1 MKRNNPTFYLCSVAL
16 IAALTVFFA
25 RAGTAHAVLQIWNEF
40 FAVNE
45 SQTPET
51 GDFNGDN
58 MADIITFLRQDGGD
72 VYVGLSNGA
81 SFNPAEK
88 WHDFFAVSEDEV
100 VLIGD
105 FNGDG
110 LDDIAT
116 WLRNSSKQVYVA
128 LSSGSNFGDATVWIN
143 DIGTGEEE
151 FPNQLFTAIVTMND
165 LQTGDVNGDGRG
177 DLVLFDRGSGQVYV
191 ALSNGTGFA
200 EPTLWHRYFAIN
212 AEERPYVGDFDG
224 DGMDDIVT
232 FLADSNRGRGNVFV
246 AISNGAQF
254 GDGATSELWSENFA
268 VSSDEV
274 QRVGDLN
281 GDGRTDVTTFLPP
294 EFGDVYVAFSQGSFF
309 SDASLRETS
318 VIRSD
323 ADHPFLA
330 DANGDGKDDIIV
342 FSQDRGFVQVSISP

>member
-1 MKRNNPTFYLCSVAL
+1 M
-16 IAALTVFFA
+16 AALTVFFA

-58 MADIITFLRQDGGD
+58 LADIITFLRQDGGD
-72 VYVGLSNGA
+72 VYVGLSNGS

-88 WHDFFAVSEDEV
+88 WHDFFAVGEDEV

-116 WLRNSSKQVYVA
+116 WLRSSSRQVYVA
-128 LSSGSNFGDATVWIN
+128 LSSGSNFGNATLWIN
-143 DIGTGEEE
+143 DTGTGEEE
-151 FPNQLFTAIVTMND
+151 LPNQLFITIVALND
-165 LQTGDVNGDGRG
+165 IRTGDVNGDGRD
-177 DLVLFDRGSGQVYV
+177 DLVLFDRGSGQVHV
-191 ALSNGTGFA
+191 ALSNGAAFA
-200 EPTLWHRYFAIN
+200 DPTLWHSFFAVN
-212 AEERPYVGDFDG
+212 DEERPYVGDFDG
-224 DGMDDIVT
+224 DGMDDIIT
-232 FLADSNRGRGNVFV
+232 FLTDINGGTGNVFV

-254 GDGATSELWSENFA
+254 GDGVTSELWSESFG
-268 VSSDEV
+268 VSSDQM

-294 EFGDVYVAFSQGSFF
+294 DFGDVFAAFSQGSFF
-309 SDASLRETS
+309 SDAVLWETS
-318 VIRSD
+318 AIRSD
-323 ADHPFLA
+323 AAQPFLA
-330 DANGDGKDDIIV
+330 DANGDGKDDVII
-342 FSQDRGFVQVSISP
+342 FSQDRGFVFVSISP